1 MNAQETIER
10 DFGRWWKEKW
20 KSKAEG
26 ILEMQDMEELKRL
39 CEEIF
44 FLASVEFLAFLGD
57 KVTERVLEDQH

>member
-20 KSKAEG
+20 ESKAEE
-26 ILEMQDMEELKRL
+26 ILEMQDMEELKKL

-44 FLASVEFLAFLGD
+44 FLASAEFLAFLGD
-57 KVTERVLEDQH
+57 KVTEMVLKDK